1 MKKRFYQKLFC
12 LILTLVLFV
21 LFFSCQNYRKEN
33 IIKEK
38 KILFDSFF
46 EISIISDNTEK
57 TKKDIED
64 LFSKIE
70 DLGNKFDWRNSK
82 SLLSNSDQKNDL
94 IIPDE
99 FKDFFSKIKYFNE
112 FTEGYFNPF
121 LRKLVIAYN
130 NFEQGTTPP
139 DDENIKLILQKIG
152 KSKIYFDDKSNIIVK
167 YPENLDLGA
176 AIAGFLV
183 DYSYKILI
191 EKGYKNFLVNGS
203 GEIRVS
209 GSKFGK
215 NWLIGIQDPF
225 SNSIIDA
232 IKMPDGYSIST
243 SGSYERFFIYK
254 GQKFHH
260 ILNPYSGKPDSKLES
275 VSIVSKNSCL
285 ESDILSTAVFAM
297 GIDRAIKFCE
307 KNNVDYY
314 LIYKEDEKIV
324 IKHSKFFDK

>member
-1 MKKRFYQKLFC
+1 
-12 LILTLVLFV
+12 
-21 LFFSCQNYRKEN
+21 
-33 IIKEK
+33 
-38 KILFDSFF
+38 
-46 EISIISDNTEK
+46 
-57 TKKDIED
+57 
-64 LFSKIE
+64 
-70 DLGNKFDWRNSK
+70 DWRNSK